1 MDRALREVSLVHA
14 ICRASKIRVVGGGTG
29 AVVGGESVDPCPILG
44 SMPDPVHMESRLK
57 ISSRTMTWSLRV

>member
-29 AVVGGESVDPCPILG
+29 AVVGGESVDPCTMLG
-44 SMPDPVHMESRLK
+44 CMHDPESFEDFK
-57 ISSRTMTWSLRV
+57 